1 MSFGSPAD
9 IIPFTRFLDCRQR
22 RHRIATAL
30 ATVAMPAS
38 TDGGVRPDVTETSND
53 DDGASPRVALATV
66 HTALPHSGRGRSIV
80 VIKRT

>member
-9 IIPFTRFLDCRQR
+9 LIPFTRFLDCRHR
-22 RHRIATAL
+22 RHRIAAAD

-53 DDGASPRVALATV
+53 DDGVSPRVALTNR
-66 HTALPHSGRGRSIV
+66 PRGAAAQPQRQSLNV
-80 VIKRT
+80 RL